1 MPPPDRQSVVATR
14 LRVLRAHHPELS
26 QTALA
31 ELVGVSQH
39 AVSRWEMG
47 KSEPRAAEMSRL
59 CDAYGVS
66 ADYLL
71 GRTNSTTGLE
81 PGRWIIDLDAVER
94 PGPEPWAAEVPRR
107 HRIVDHREKE
117 RIRETREKRKA

>member
-81 PGRWIIDLDAVER
+81 PGRWIVDLDAVER
-94 PGPEPWAAEVPRR
+94 HERGEHWAVEIPRR
-107 HRIVDHREKE
+107 HKVVDHREKE
-117 RIRETREKRKA
+117 RIRESRKKA